1 MFAIFIYT
9 KFHMPKS
16 KASLVTAVKLKPRKI
31 LLTAAIL
38 LFHSEQDVWEELI
51 RYFPNVSTVCEVLK
65 RNLM

>member
-9 KFHMPKS
+9 QFHLPRS
-16 KASLVTAVKLKPRKI
+16 KASLVTAVKLNPRKI

-51 RYFPNVSTVCEVLK
+51 RHFPNVSIVFEAFK
-65 RNLM
+65 RNLL